1 MILAWLAFFDGL
13 IAIALALA
21 GMVGAHYGLATPF
34 LGFQMFVFGFFIS
47 VLGLLIGIIGLAMT
61 SLMPSRRAG
70 RPRAIVGVIL
80 SLIVLIPIATIIATH
95 KRYPPINDIT
105 TDTKN
110 PPEFTHAQEMPG
122 NQGRDMKYDATK
134 YAPAQEGAAAYKDL
148 TPLKLEGKPDDVFKK
163 VEIIAGEIPDWQITY
178 NNSDK
183 RIIEG
188 IATSAMFRFK
198 DDFVIEVREAGGGAS
213 LVEMRSKSRDGK
225 GDLGV
230 NFRRIQSFFVLMQG
244 PPRGASSAP

>member
-21 GMVGAHYGLATPF
+21 GIVGAHYAITTPF

-47 VLGLLIGIIGLAMT
+47 VLGLLFGIIGLAIT

-70 RPRAIVGVIL
+70 RPRAIAGVIL
-80 SLIVLIPIATIIATH
+80 SLMVLIPIVSIIATH
-95 KRYPPINDIT
+95 KQYPPINDIT
-105 TDTKN
+105 TDMKN
-110 PPEFTHAQEMPG
+110 PPEFTHAQEMPA
-122 NQGRDMKYDATK
+122 NRGREMKYDATK
-134 YAPAQEGAAAYKDL
+134 YESAQEGAAAYKEL
-148 TPLKLEGKPDDVFKK
+148 APLKLEGTPDDVFKK

-183 RIIEG
+183 HTIEG
-188 IATSAMFRFK
+188 IATSALFHFK
-198 DDFVIEVREAGGGAS
+198 DDFVIEVRDAGSGAS

-230 NFRRIQSFFVLMQG
+230 NFHRAYG
-244 PPRGASSAP
+244 T